1 MAYTEMKSLSN
12 KVKNVAV
19 YYAKPRNSEFRQYS
33 IEVTDRIGEFRYIY
47 QSDKPTIKELKDYAM
62 RYYN

>member
-19 YYAKPRNSEFRQYS
+19 YYATPVNSEFRQYS
-33 IEVTDRIGEFRYIY
+33 IEVTDRIGEFRYVY
-47 QSDKPTIKELKDYAM
+47 QNDKPTIEELKDYAI